1 MIAVPVHAAARGF
14 SDGSRCGLS
23 EREREHR
30 LIPQAVVGEHRC
42 GAEIV
47 DEPVVELDDL
57 AVRGK
62 PSAGLLR
69 DELLD
74 VRDCDQRLRRVEG
87 IRVGKGEKTT
97 RR

>member
-1 MIAVPVHAAARGF
+1 MIAVPVHATARGF
-14 SDGSRCGLS
+14 SDGLS

-42 GAEIV
+42 GTEIV

-74 VRDCDQRLRRVEG
+74 VRDRDQRLRRVEG
-87 IRVGKGEKTT
+87 IRVGKGEKMWG
-97 RR
+97 RVK